1 MIHKKCT
8 NILHL
13 TYGSNLFNGIYYR
26 LQGSPLSDLDAIK
39 SFLFAVIAF
48 ILGRL
53 SMAIEYAIFKDIA
66 RQKKKDYENKNH

>member
-1 MIHKKCT
+1 
-8 NILHL
+8 
-13 TYGSNLFNGIYYR
+13 
-26 LQGSPLSDLDAIK
+26 LSDLDAIK

-66 RQKKKDYENKNH
+66 RRKKKDQWL

>member
-1 MIHKKCT
+1 MMHKKCT
-8 NILHL
+8 NTLHP
-13 TYGSNLFNGIYYR
+13 TYGSNLFNSIYYR

-39 SFLFAVIAF
+39 SFVFAVIAF

-66 RQKKKDYENKNH
+66 RSKGKNND